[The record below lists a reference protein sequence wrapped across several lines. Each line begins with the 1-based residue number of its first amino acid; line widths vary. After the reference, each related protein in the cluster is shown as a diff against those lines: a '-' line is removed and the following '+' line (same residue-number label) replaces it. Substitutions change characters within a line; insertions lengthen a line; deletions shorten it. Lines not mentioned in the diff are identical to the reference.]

1 MSEAR
6 VAFVGGDR
14 QIWTLRADGTDPR
27 QMTFGEGPGAQT
39 PWGVMESRDHS
50 AWPCWSPDGRWLSCF
65 QTQVGS
71 QGDGT
76 VWLSVMEAEG
86 VEEQRLSV
94 IDDSIPIYT
103 QWAPDSTRLAVLSQ
117 GESHLSL
124 GVCALGELGEYRLME
139 EGIPLFFSW
148 TLDAQRLLIHS
159 GSAGDTRLMLR
170 DVCGS
175 EPDEVFRKSPGN
187 FCAPLVV
194 GNQAVFVGRDESHG
208 VLCVS
213 DWAGTRIEGI
223 TGIEGLVAVVAS
235 ACGRYLAFSG
245 APPGNRQ
252 PYQGLWIVDLE
263 TAKVSKIS
271 ADGLMAFFWIPD
283 GRGLVVV
290 TRGRG
295 PAQLLWSL
303 QPVEGGD
310 AQPLASFYPSL
321 DQKFFLHYF
330 EQFAVSHAP
339 VSGDSGRLVFAS
351 HPDPAGKGSDTTPH
365 ICTVNLDGA
374 TPRVDVM
381 APGDF
386 GVFSP

>member
-1 MSEAR
+1 M
-6 VAFVGGDR
+6 
-14 QIWTLRADGTDPR
+14 
-27 QMTFGEGPGAQT
+27 
-39 PWGVMESRDHS
+39 
-50 AWPCWSPDGRWLSCF
+50 
-65 QTQVGS
+65 
-71 QGDGT
+71 
-76 VWLSVMEAEG
+76 
-86 VEEQRLSV
+86 
-94 IDDSIPIYT
+94 
-103 QWAPDSTRLAVLSQ
+103 
-117 GESHLSL
+117 
-124 GVCALGELGEYRLME
+124 
-139 EGIPLFFSW
+139 
-148 TLDAQRLLIHS
+148 
-159 GSAGDTRLMLR
+159 
-170 DVCGS
+170 
-175 EPDEVFRKSPGN
+175 
-187 FCAPLVV
+187 
-194 GNQAVFVGRDESHG
+194 
-208 VLCVS
+208 
-213 DWAGTRIEGI
+213 
-223 TGIEGLVAVVAS
+223 
-235 ACGRYLAFSG
+235 
-245 APPGNRQ
+245 
-252 PYQGLWIVDLE
+252 DLE

-374 TPRVDVM
+374 TPRVDVL

>member
-86 VEEQRLSV
+86 VEEQRLST

-159 GSAGDTRLMLR
+159 GSVGDTRRMLR

-194 GNQAVFVGRDESHG
+194 GNQAVFVGRDENHG

-252 PYQGLWIVDLE
+252 PYQGLWIADLE
-263 TAKVSKIS
+263 TAKVSKVS

-303 QPVEGGD
+303 QPVDGGD

-339 VSGDSGRLVFAS
+339 VSGDSRRLVFAS